1 MAPTEPLLL
10 RVRDRIVTVLKT
22 IVAGDDYNRTPYDVT
37 ERLVHWR
44 EARGY
49 PLFMVY
55 IESAEPPEFA
65 GANHYEQNIIFTV
78 KGYVK
83 NKTDT
88 GKEMLLSITDI
99 RRAINLDSKS
109 GAAGTL
115 GVLTTQARIADFWT
129 DNGYL
134 ALEGFGFFEQKIAIE
149 VTGDEGEL

>member
-1 MAPTEPLLL
+1 MAPTAPLLL
-10 RVRDRIVTVLKT
+10 TVRDRIVTVLKT
-22 IVAGDDYNRTPYDVT
+22 IAAGDAYNRTPYDVI
-37 ERLVHWR
+37 ERFVHWR

-65 GANHYEQNIIFTV
+65 GANHYEQNVIYTV
-78 KGYVK
+78 KVYVQ

-88 GKEMLLSITDI
+88 GKELLYSITDI
-99 RRAINLDSKS
+99 RKAINLDSKS

-134 ALEGFGFFEQKIAIE
+134 ALEGFGFGELKIAIE
-149 VTGDEGEL
+149 VSGDEGEL